1 MQLGVLCLATGAA
14 HSICGTLPWQDVQA
28 ASSATRPLA
37 SFPPA
42 VVAMSR
48 ARLGLYIF
56 GRASLFSNC
65 FELRPTFSQL
75 LARPVQL
82 ALVPGEYYGACQRPL
97 DAPPPPAQL
106 VSGVAHMAGIVQHM
120 AQQWEAAAAEWAR
133 ANASAAA
140 PAAGAVEQAVADAV
154 EQAVAATAPLP
165 EEQPAAEEGAGGD
178 EEHDGEE
185 GEEGGEEAAD
195 DDEEEGGSSSGEED
209 EDDGAEAPMQQD

>member
-1 MQLGVLCLATGAA
+1 M
-14 HSICGTLPWQDVQA
+14 LP
-28 ASSATRPLA
+28 R
-37 SFPPA
+37 PPA

-97 DAPPPPAQL
+97 DAPPPPSQL
-106 VSGVAHMAGIVQHM
+106 VSGVPHMAGIVQHM

-133 ANASAAA
+133 ANAAAAA
-140 PAAGAVEQAVADAV
+140 PAPGAVEQAVADAV
-154 EQAVAATAPLP
+154 EQAVAATAPP
-165 EEQPAAEEGAGGD
+165 QEEQPAE
-178 EEHDGEE
+178 
-185 GEEGGEEAAD
+185 EEGGEEEAG
-195 DDEEEGGSSSGEED
+195 EEGTEDDGEEGSSSSDEED
-209 EDDGAEAPMQQD
+209 EDKGTNAPMQQD